1 MFKIGEY
8 IINPRAGVCLVKD
21 IVHLDQHI
29 SGSDKNTLYYLLSPI
44 DNVSEKIYLP
54 TEHTDKTARKIMTK
68 EEALSLLEN
77 FHKIPEIK
85 IENEKT
91 REQRYKETIR
101 KGNPEELLGIIK
113 QLYMKKLNREK
124 NGKHSNATDES
135 YFKTIENRLY
145 SEIALSIG
153 KTKDEVYHMIQEIAG
168 RQ

>member
-54 TEHTDKTARKIMTK
+54 TEHTNKTARKIMTK

-85 IENEKT
+85 IENE
-91 REQRYKETIR
+91 
-101 KGNPEELLGIIK
+101 N
-113 QLYMKKLNREK
+113 MKKLNREK

-145 SEIALSIG
+145 SEIALSIS
-153 KTKDEVYHMIQEIAG
+153 KTKEEVYHMIHEIAG